1 MVYPWQP
8 YKYTCSMPSG
18 ATLSTA
24 MGPLPGHFER
34 CAVEVHSMTSGTDI
48 YFQVSND
55 GVTYRRLYH
64 SPGISNAAPGP
75 VYVTS
80 AVTNCNFEL
89 DHDSALYWKIEL
101 STAMTA
107 TTACFKMVFF

>member
-1 MVYPWQP
+1 MTYPWQP

-34 CAVEVHSMTSGTDI
+34 VGVEIHSMASGTDI
-48 YFQVSND
+48 YFKVSHD
-55 GVTYRRLYH
+55 GTTYRRLYH
-64 SPGISNAAPGP
+64 SPGISNANPGP
-75 VYVTS
+75 IYLAS
-80 AVTNCNFEL
+80 SVTNCNVEL
-89 DHDSALYWKIEL
+89 DHDGFKYWKVEL

-107 TTACFKMVFF
+107 TTACFNLVFY